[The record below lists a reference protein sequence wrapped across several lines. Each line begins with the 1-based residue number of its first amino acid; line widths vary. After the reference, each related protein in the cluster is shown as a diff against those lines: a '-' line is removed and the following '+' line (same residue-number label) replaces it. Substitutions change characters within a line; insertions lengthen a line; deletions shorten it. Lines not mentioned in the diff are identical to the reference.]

1 MLPEPKM
8 CRSDADVF
16 GLMTAL
22 SGDLG
27 VIDLKFNI

>member
-1 MLPEPKM
+1 MLPESEM
-8 CRSDADVF
+8 CLSDADVF

-27 VIDLKFNI
+27 VIDLKSNI